1 MGIAPFKETHGSRS
15 SSMSY
20 ALRWKQK
27 NLRSVL
33 LTSLA
38 VVVVIAM
45 ALWLMYTQSS
55 KNIYV
60 VIDGKAHMVE
70 THKLQLS
77 DLLAEQNINVAPQDK
92 VSMPMNGAIQ
102 NGDKVFINHAVAV
115 NLRADGYIKQVYTTA
130 DTVGSAL
137 DQLGIKL
144 GPKDKLDP
152 PIEAAIKPDMDIR
165 VTRTTSVTS
174 EQVVETPYQTIEKKD
189 GDLLKGKTKVVQE
202 GQNGKV
208 VQYIEKVFEDG
219 EFVSKQMVNKKT
231 VSEVKDKIVAIGT
244 KKEEPKPVVVSESAS
259 SDSSRSESSDSSGS
273 DSRSNKDFSYAKV
286 LNNVTLTAYS
296 SQEPGLGTRTASGT
310 RVTEGRTIAVDT
322 DVIPMGWWVYI
333 EGIGYRRAEDT
344 GSAINGKKIDVYID
358 SLTQAREFGRKT
370 GYTVYVIGPVK
381 P

>member
-45 ALWLMYTQSS
+45 ALWLMYMQAS

-60 VIDGKAHMVE
+60 VIDGKAQMVE

-77 DLLAEQNINVAPQDK
+77 DLLAEQNIQVAPQDK
-92 VSMPMNGAIQ
+92 VSMSMNGAIQ
-102 NGDKVFINHAVAV
+102 DGDKVYINHAVAV
-115 NLRADGYIKQVYTTA
+115 NLRADGEIKQVYTTA
-130 DTVGSAL
+130 KTVGSAL
-137 DQLGIKL
+137 DQLNIKL
-144 GPKDKLDP
+144 GSRDKLDP
-152 PIEAAIKPDMDIR
+152 PVEAAVKPDMDIR
-165 VTRTTSVTS
+165 VTRTTSITS
-174 EQVVETPYQTIEKKD
+174 KQVVELPYQTIKKND
-189 GDLLKGKTKVVQE
+189 GDLLKGKTKVIQE

-219 EFVSKQMVNKKT
+219 EFVSKQMVKKKT
-231 VSEVKDKIVAIGT
+231 TAEVKDKIVAIGT
-244 KKEEPKPVVVSESAS
+244 KKEEPKAVVVSESVS
-259 SDSSRSESSDSSGS
+259 SDSSSSDS
-273 DSRSNKDFSYAKV
+273 DKNFSYAKV
-286 LNNVTLTAYS
+286 LNNVMLTAYS

-310 RVTEGRTIAVDT
+310 RVTEGRTIAVDPS
-322 DVIPMGWWVYI
+322 VIPMGWWVYI

-344 GSAINGKKIDVYID
+344 GSAINGNKIDVYID
-358 SLTQAREFGRKT
+358 SLSQARAFGRKT